1 MPDLTAIPGIPDLWT
16 YTKGDPRITIAILD
30 GPVDMER
37 ACFAGANFTQRRPYW
52 ATDIEINDEYLHYL
66 HLFLEF
72 EKEQKAKKDEEDYD
86 KDEAKEEKEAFY
98 KTFPKPILDRIQ
110 LSAHACH
117 ISSTILGQHGTA
129 APGIAPHCTGINIP
143 IAYEN
148 ESFISPVNLTHAINA
163 ALKAG
168 ANIIHIA
175 ACQPTQTGISQEL
188 FARAVKQCQDNN
200 VLIVAPAGND
210 KGECWCIPS
219 ILPNVLSVG
228 AMRDDGQPFKFSNY
242 GGQYQNQG
250 VMANGGNILGAQP
263 GTDEPIRQKGTSCA
277 APIVTGI
284 SALLMSLQL
293 QMGEKPNAETVRA
306 AILNSALPCDPKDIE
321 EPERC
326 LRGKLNIPGA
336 FQLLAGE
343 PLLSPSPAPYSSP
356 VALPQPE
363 SETEEQE
370 PTLSPFGAPYG
381 MPVAR
386 EHPESATLEA
396 LPTVLLT
403 HALGGHGGPPL
414 QPGNP
419 NLQADPTVL
428 SRDTHHPGNQNN
440 KEVAQP
446 ALVASQATPGN
457 TAPSRNPSL
466 ITASQSP
473 NAINPSAVSN
483 LVYALGTVGYDFGS
497 EARRDTFKQLMPA
510 VTIDGATIP
519 ANPYDARQM
528 VDYLAEN
535 TAEAKSLI
543 WTFNQ
548 ELNPIYAIEP
558 KGAFGGDVYET
569 LIQILAGQVEPEDSE
584 DYIERMS
591 LPGFLTDR
599 TVTLFSG
606 EEIPVVTV
614 RNTRGMYGWN
624 VNSLVS
630 AAAESVRAQAA
641 DADERAIQRSLN
653 SFLKRIYYDLSNLG
667 KTARD
672 RALNFASTNVFQA
685 ASTFVEAIARGME
698 LHSIEVE
705 KSPFCRLD
713 SDCWDMKLKFF
724 DPENSRRAKR
734 VFLFTIDVRDPMPV
748 TLGNVRSWSVSS

>member
-1 MPDLTAIPGIPDLWT
+1 
-16 YTKGDPRITIAILD
+16 
-30 GPVDMER
+30 MER

-52 ATDIEINDEYLHYL
+52 TTDIEINDEYLHYL
-66 HLFLEF
+66 HLYLEF
-72 EKEQKAKKDEEDYD
+72 QKEKKAKKEEEDYD
-86 KDEAKEEKEAFY
+86 KDEAKEEEEAFY

-117 ISSTILGQHGTA
+117 ISSTIIGQHGTA
-129 APGIAPHCTGINIP
+129 APGIAPYCTGINIP

-210 KGECWCIPS
+210 KGECWCVPAV
-219 ILPNVLSVG
+219 LPNVLAVG

-250 VMANGGNILGAQP
+250 VMANGENILGAQP

-293 QMGEKPNAETVRA
+293 QRGEKPNAETVRT
-306 AILNSALPCDPKDIE
+306 AILNSALPCDPQEIE

-326 LRGKLNIPGA
+326 LLGKLNIPGA
-336 FQLLAGE
+336 FQLLAAE
-343 PLLSPSPAPYSSP
+343 PLLSRSGGERGEPGNANLEADPIGSRAGGGHGDPP
-356 VALPQPE
+356 LPPGNE
-363 SETEEQE
+363 
-370 PTLSPFGAPYG
+370 
-381 MPVAR
+381 
-386 EHPESATLEA
+386 TLEN
-396 LPTVLLT
+396 LPPVLIFPP
-403 HALGGHGGPPL
+403 LGGHEEPDSANLEPDPIVL
-414 QPGNP
+414 YRDSHKPGNE
-419 NLQADPTVL
+419 
-428 SRDTHHPGNQNN
+428 NN
-440 KEVAQP
+440 KEVAEP
-446 ALVASQATPGN
+446 VLVPSQASAPRN
-457 TAPSRNPSL
+457 TAPSLNPSF
-466 ITASQSP
+466 ITASQSAD
-473 NAINPSAVSN
+473 AINPSAVSN

-510 VTIDGATIP
+510 VTIDGATVP

-535 TAEAKSLI
+535 PAEAKSLI

-569 LIQILAGQVEPEDSE
+569 LIQILAGQIEPEDSD

-606 EEIPVVTV
+606 EVLPVVTV

-667 KTARD
+667 KTSRD

-748 TLGNVRSWSVSS
+748 TLGEVRSWSVSS

>member
-16 YTKGDPRITIAILD
+16 HTKGDPRITIAILD

-66 HLFLEF
+66 NLFLEF
-72 EKEQKAKKDEEDYD
+72 EKQQKAKKDEPDYD
-86 KDEAKEEKEAFY
+86 KDEAKKESEAFFEP
-98 KTFPKPILDRIQ
+98 FPKPIRDRIL

-117 ISSTILGQHGTA
+117 ISSIIIGQHGTA

-143 IAYEN
+143 IAYDN
-148 ESFISPVNLTHAINA
+148 DNFISPVNLTHAINA
-163 ALKAG
+163 AFKAG

-200 VLIVAPAGND
+200 ILIVAPAGND
-210 KGECWCIPS
+210 KGECWCIPAV
-219 ILPNVLSVG
+219 LPNVLSVG

-242 GGQYQNQG
+242 GGQYQSQG
-250 VMANGGNILGAQP
+250 VMANGENILGAQP

-293 QMGEKPNAETVRA
+293 QRGEKTNAETVRT
-306 AILNSALPCDPKDIE
+306 AILNSALPCDPQEIE

-326 LRGKLNIPGA
+326 LLGKLNIPGA
-336 FQLLAGE
+336 FKLLAGA
-343 PLLSPSPAPYSSP
+343 PLLSRSGAEPANPNLEADPPILSRSQ
-356 VALPQPE
+356 A
-363 SETEEQE
+363 E
-370 PTLSPFGAPYG
+370 PGN
-381 MPVAR
+381 
-386 EHPESATLEA
+386 ETLEA
-396 LPTVLLT
+396 LPPVLLSPP
-403 HALGGHGGPPL
+403 LGGHKQPDSANL
-414 QPGNP
+414 EADTTVLARDSHTPGNEK
-419 NLQADPTVL
+419 
-428 SRDTHHPGNQNN
+428 N
-440 KEVAQP
+440 KEVAEP
-446 ALVASQATPGN
+446 VLVPSQATPRN
-457 TAPSRNPSL
+457 TAPSLNPSF
-466 ITASQSP
+466 ITASQSAD
-473 NAINPSAVSN
+473 AINPSAVSN
-483 LVYALGTVGYDFGS
+483 LVYALGTLGYDFGT

-510 VTIDGATIP
+510 VNHDGATVP

-535 TAEAKSLI
+535 TSEAKSLI
-543 WTFNQ
+543 WTLNQ
-548 ELNPIYAIEP
+548 ELTPVYAIEP

-569 LIQILAGQVEPEDSE
+569 LVQILAGQVEPENSDE
-584 DYIERMS
+584 YIERIS

-606 EEIPVVTV
+606 QEIPVVTV

-667 KTARD
+667 KTSRD

-685 ASTFVEAIARGME
+685 ASTFIEAIARGME

-724 DPENSRRAKR
+724 DQENSLRAKR
-734 VFLFTIDVRDPMPV
+734 VFLFTIDVKDPMPV
-748 TLGNVRSWSVSS
+748 TLGEVRSWSVSS

>member
-16 YTKGDPRITIAILD
+16 YTQGDPRITIAILD

-52 ATDIEINDEYLHYL
+52 TADIEINDEYRHYL
-66 HLFLEF
+66 HLYLEF
-72 EKEQKAKKDEEDYD
+72 QKEKKAKKEEEDYD
-86 KDEAKEEKEAFY
+86 KDEAKEEEEAFY
-98 KTFPKPILDRIQ
+98 KTFPKPIRDRIQ
-110 LSAHACH
+110 LAAHACH
-117 ISSTILGQHGTA
+117 ISSTILGQHGTP

-148 ESFISPVNLTHAINA
+148 ENFISPVNLTHAINA

-250 VMANGGNILGAQP
+250 VMANGENILGAQP

-306 AILNSALPCDPKDIE
+306 AILNSALPCDPQEIE

-326 LRGKLNIPGA
+326 LLGKLNIPGA
-336 FQLLAGE
+336 FHLLTSE
-343 PLLSPSPAPYSSP
+343 PLLPPSGGEYRDPPLPPANPNLEADPIGTRSG
-356 VALPQPE
+356 AKPE
-363 SETEEQE
+363 SETLETLPPVFLSRSLNEHKE
-370 PTLSPFGAPYG
+370 PD
-381 MPVAR
+381 
-386 EHPESATLEA
+386 SANLETDT
-396 LPTVLLT
+396 TVLYRDSHT
-403 HALGGHGGPPL
+403 
-414 QPGNP
+414 PGNE
-419 NLQADPTVL
+419 
-428 SRDTHHPGNQNN
+428 NN
-440 KEVAQP
+440 KEIAEPV
-446 ALVASQATPGN
+446 LVPSQAVG
-457 TAPSRNPSL
+457 ASAGASRRNEKQ
-466 ITASQSP
+466 ITACKSAD
-473 NAINPSAVSN
+473 AINPSAVSN

-510 VTIDGATIP
+510 VTIDGATVP

-535 TAEAKSLI
+535 PAEAKSLI

-569 LIQILAGQVEPEDSE
+569 LIQILAGQIEPETSE
-584 DYIERMS
+584 DHIERMS

-606 EEIPVVTV
+606 EILPVVTV
-614 RNTRGMYGWN
+614 RSTRGMYGWN

-630 AAAESVRAQAA
+630 AATESVRASAPSA
-641 DADERAIQRSLN
+641 GEEAIQRSLN
-653 SFLKRIYYDLSNLG
+653 SFLKRIYYDLNNLG
-667 KTARD
+667 KTSRD

-685 ASTFVEAIARGME
+685 ASTFIEAIARGME

-705 KSPFCRLD
+705 KSPFCRID
-713 SDCWDMKLKFF
+713 SDCWDMKLKFY

>member
-52 ATDIEINDEYLHYL
+52 TTDIEINDEYLHYL
-66 HLFLEF
+66 HLYLEF
-72 EKEQKAKKDEEDYD
+72 QKEKKAKKEEEDYD
-86 KDEAKEEKEAFY
+86 KDEAKEEEEAFY

-117 ISSTILGQHGTA
+117 ISSTIIGQHGTA
-129 APGIAPHCTGINIP
+129 APGIAPYCTGINIP

-210 KGECWCIPS
+210 KGECWCVPAV
-219 ILPNVLSVG
+219 LPNVLAVG

-250 VMANGGNILGAQP
+250 VMANGENILGAQP

-293 QMGEKPNAETVRA
+293 QRGEKPNAETVRT
-306 AILNSALPCDPKDIE
+306 AILNSALPCDPQEIE

-326 LRGKLNIPGA
+326 LLGKLNIPGA
-336 FQLLAGE
+336 FQLLAAE
-343 PLLSPSPAPYSSP
+343 PLLSPSRGDRGEPENPNLEADPPILSRSQ
-356 VALPQPE
+356 AQPGNE
-363 SETEEQE
+363 
-370 PTLSPFGAPYG
+370 
-381 MPVAR
+381 
-386 EHPESATLEA
+386 TLEA
-396 LPTVLLT
+396 LPPVLLT
-403 HALGGHGGPPL
+403 RSLT

-419 NLQADPTVL
+419 NLQAEPPISRSQAQPGNANLEAPPLVL
-428 SRDTHHPGNQNN
+428 SRDSHKPGNENN
-440 KEVAQP
+440 QEEAEP
-446 ALVASQATPGN
+446 PLVRSQAEPGN
-457 TAPSRNPSL
+457 EKQ
-466 ITASQSP
+466 ITASKSA

-510 VTIDGATIP
+510 VTIDGATVP

-535 TAEAKSLI
+535 PAEAKSLI

-569 LIQILAGQVEPEDSE
+569 LIQILAGQIEPEDSD

-606 EEIPVVTV
+606 EVLPVVTV

-667 KTARD
+667 KTSRD

-748 TLGNVRSWSVSS
+748 TLGEVRSWSVSS